1 MQTSEAVQKHVQAI
15 RDSPKMSALKD
26 SLMGFCG
33 TVDYHRDANGFG
45 VLYTDGVSYMAEK
58 AGAGWLVSDLGIV
71 SRHKFSR
78 IGFQLWVLRVP
89 VGGRNAELTM
99 REDTNAPILYRQ
111 YYDWTDFPSG
121 TFVMYLRDGVL
132 MLPSEY

>member
-1 MQTSEAVQKHVQAI
+1 MQTLQVGNKPFADSAQLAAI
-15 RDSPKMSALKD
+15 KENLRQ
-26 SLMGFCG
+26 FIG
-33 TVDYHRDANGFG
+33 TENYHRIFPGI
-45 VLYTDGVSYMAEK
+45 LCTDGIKVFADDTQCH
-58 AGAGWLVSDLGIV
+58 WVISDLAVV
-71 SRHKFSR
+71 SHLKFPR
-78 IGFQLWVLRVP
+78 VDFQLWVLRVP